1 MKQTWKLGAVRLTF
15 QCLGITIKTLNT
27 SPTASVATDDPMT
40 TRPDQSALRAAVA
53 RHEWFHTIDLGD
65 GIVTPGR
72 DRSDEKLA
80 RLRLPERLDGRS
92 VLDVGAWDGFFS
104 FAAERRGA
112 KNVLATDSWAWRH
125 MGGRAC
131 FDLAHRALDSAA
143 AAREIDVMELT
154 PEDPGAFDVVLFLG
168 VLYHLRHPLL
178 ALERIASVTRELLVL
193 ETHVD
198 MLFARRPAIAL
209 YPGNEL
215 NQDPSNFSGPNPPAL
230 IAMLRIVGFKR
241 AEVVWRDSIARRLG
255 RAARNLLRTGA
266 DPWASL
272 QQGRVVVHAWK

>member
-1 MKQTWKLGAVRLTF
+1 
-15 QCLGITIKTLNT
+15 
-27 SPTASVATDDPMT
+27 
-40 TRPDQSALRAAVA
+40 
-53 RHEWFHTIDLGD
+53 
-65 GIVTPGR
+65 
-72 DRSDEKLA
+72 
-80 RLRLPERLDGRS
+80 
-92 VLDVGAWDGFFS
+92 
-104 FAAERRGA
+104 
-112 KNVLATDSWAWRH
+112 
-125 MGGRAC
+125 
-131 FDLAHRALDSAA
+131 
-143 AAREIDVMELT
+143 
-154 PEDPGAFDVVLFLG
+154 
-168 VLYHLRHPLL
+168 LRHPLL

-230 IAMLRIVGFKR
+230 IAMLRIVGFKH
-241 AEVVWRDSIARRLG
+241 AEVVWRDSIPRRLG